1 MRQLTALEKIVVL
14 QNEIV
19 LLKSRLGNYDTGH
32 LYTTINV
39 LEQRIAE
46 LEAENINEQKQRNR

>member
-19 LLKSRLGNYDTGH
+19 LLKSRLGNYDAGH
-32 LYTTINV
+32 IHTTINV

-46 LEAENINEQKQRNR
+46 LETENINEQKQRNR